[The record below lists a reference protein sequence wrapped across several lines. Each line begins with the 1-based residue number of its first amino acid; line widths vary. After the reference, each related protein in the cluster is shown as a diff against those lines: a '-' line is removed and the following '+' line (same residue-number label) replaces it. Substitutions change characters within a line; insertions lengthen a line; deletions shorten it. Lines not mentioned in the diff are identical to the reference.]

1 MTGGPR
7 NDGEDGNFEARGT
20 SASVRPGP
28 EMGLYALN
36 LYGGDA
42 LVGARKW
49 YGGY

>member
-1 MTGGPR
+1 MTGGPS
-7 NDGEDGNFEARGT
+7 NDGKDENFEVRET

-28 EMGLYALN
+28 EMRLYA

-49 YGGY
+49 

>member
-1 MTGGPR
+1 MTGGPS
-7 NDGEDGNFEARGT
+7 NDREDRNFEARGT

-28 EMGLYALN
+28 EMRLYA